1 MARTILLAFIS
12 LTLIGAVIRM
22 PDAAFQASLQGL
34 TVWWTIVFPGL
45 LPFLVLFEMIAAF
58 GLAHGLGVLM
68 QAPMRKLFKLPGD
81 AALPLVLGWMSGFT
95 AGAEATADLRRRE
108 VLSPRDGQRLLALSH
123 MPNPMFMLIVIG
135 AGFMHRPELGIIIA
149 AAVWLSAL
157 WTFGLQA
164 LLRRRKPDPA
174 MEPGRDRQAG
184 LTDGRGGLLGRAAA
198 AITSAREEDGRGFGK
213 VLGDAVYSGVQKLM
227 VVGGFIIFASVVA
240 RLAQPLLQFVA
251 PNGALDLS
259 LPALLEG
266 HLGAYAAAVWQG
278 PLSSA
283 SVNAALVAAVLA
295 WSGISAIL
303 QAGYAVSGTGLKLLP
318 FIGSRLL
325 HAVHAALFALL
336 LWKPAQAA
344 LAWLPLPLPVFFGG
358 DGSSVK
364 TEAAMLSHGDP
375 MNAPLPLTVS
385 DLPGLWPYA
394 LACAAAVA
402 AACVLLSLITKLT
415 PPANRSVS
423 IRNTNG
429 GRRH

>member
-1 MARTILLAFIS
+1 MARTIVLAIIS
-12 LTLIGAVIRM
+12 LTLISAVIRM

-81 AALPLVLGWMSGFT
+81 AALPLVLGWMSGFS

-108 VLSPRDGQRLLALSH
+108 VLSHRDGQRLLALSH

-135 AGFMHRPELGIIIA
+135 AGFMHRPDLGIIIA
-149 AAVWLSAL
+149 AAVWLSAF
-157 WTFGLQA
+157 WTFGLQT
-164 LLRRRKPDPA
+164 LLRRHRTVQDDMDP
-174 MEPGRDRQAG
+174 
-184 LTDGRGGLLGRAAA
+184 GRGGQARGAESDGGSLLRRAAA
-198 AITSAREEDGRGFGK
+198 AISSAREEDGRGFGK
-213 VLGDAVYSGVQKLM
+213 VLGDAVYSSVQKLM
-227 VVGGFIIFASVVA
+227 VVGGFIIFASVMA
-240 RLAQPLLQFVA
+240 RLAQPLLQFAA
-251 PNGALDLS
+251 PNGALDLA

-344 LAWLPLPLPVFFGG
+344 LAWLPLPLPVFLGG
-358 DGSSVK
+358 DGSGGK

-375 MNAPLPLTVS
+375 INAPLPLAVR

-394 LACAAAVA
+394 LSCAAAVA
-402 AACVLLSLITKLT
+402 AAFMLLFLVTRLA
-415 PPANRSVS
+415 PPANHSS
-423 IRNTNG
+423 
-429 GRRH
+429 GRGH